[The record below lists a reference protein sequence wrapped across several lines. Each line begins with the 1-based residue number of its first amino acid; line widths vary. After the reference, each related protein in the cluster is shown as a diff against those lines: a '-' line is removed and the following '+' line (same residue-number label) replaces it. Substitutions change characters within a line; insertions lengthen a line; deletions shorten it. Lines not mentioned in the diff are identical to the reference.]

1 VELPLDLTSPRPNP
15 DIGVTIRA
23 IQSHVKHIAAE
34 KDPVA
39 RRGHALVLIE
49 QWTSRFLEGAEGLAR
64 AAKMV
69 RLNAAGPRSSG
80 ALLLIDP
87 RGYSR
92 SRGAVPA
99 ALVLGAKEGVAE
111 MIALA
116 DDLSAGLGI
125 RLAVTTLARLI
136 DSH

>member
-99 ALVLGAKEGVAE
+99 ALVLGAKV
-111 MIALA
+111 IALA